1 MPPVQVSRL
10 LEREASPWHGAR
22 GMLVCLRPGR
32 GKTLGALLH
41 TLRAAQARVRAG
53 GTRFGHPTLVVV
65 PSQLLHQWE
74 EQIRTHFAPNV
85 PCGRLFPCL
94 THPFPLSR
102 TWYS

>member
-1 MPPVQVSRL
+1 
-10 LEREASPWHGAR
+10 
-22 GMLVCLRPGR
+22 MLVCLRPGR

-53 GTRFGHPTLVVV
+53 GSRFGHPTLVVV

-85 PCGRLFPCL
+85 P
-94 THPFPLSR
+94 PLPLGPGAQAAGSFLHLILADR
-102 TWYS
+102 TWFS